1 MPTFKAVIRKDHQRK
16 DGKFLVL
23 IRITQG
29 KQSVYSKTGLY
40 VSKKQIHGKTGEIKD
55 QFVLERTNKTIR
67 EYEQALLSISTREL
81 MSMPA
86 ADIKRF
92 LEVTDVGDIDY
103 LAYCHNLIEKE
114 KTTRRQILA
123 CAIVIIERDMSI
135 TNLPI
140 IQFTSTFLKRYKETM
155 DSSDRSMK
163 NSTKNLYLS
172 KLIAVFNQIKEEYNT
187 DFVQVIKHNPTV
199 GFEYYPKEDTV
210 RRSMDVTVL
219 RKIFNQTGL
228 SRIVQSRLD
237 ICKLMFCLCGINTKD
252 LATMKKSCYD
262 RKTNRITYNRSK
274 TKEARADNARSSIR
288 IEPEIQDIFEK
299 HLAKDGD
306 LLFSFCHSADE
317 VEYRNLKFS
326 LTRSLRIACN
336 KCGIQENI
344 TPYWFRHTWATIA
357 RNKCNISK
365 DDIDLCLNH
374 VGNNPMADV
383 YIDED
388 WSRIDAANRKVLDFV
403 FHSDK
408 E

>member
-40 VSKKQIHGKTGEIKD
+40 VSKKQIHSKTGEIKD

-67 EYEQALLSISTREL
+67 EYEQALLTLSTREL
-81 MSMPA
+81 ISMPA
-86 ADIKRF
+86 PDIKRF
-92 LEVTDVGDIDY
+92 LEVANVGDIDY

-114 KTTRRQILA
+114 ETTRRQILA
-123 CAIVIIERDMSI
+123 CAIVIIERDMGI

-140 IQFTSTFLKRYKETM
+140 IQFTSTFLRRYKETM
-155 DSSDRSMK
+155 DSSDRSIK

-187 DFVQVIKHNPTV
+187 DFAQVIKHDPTV
-199 GFEYYPKEDTV
+199 GFEYYPKEETV
-210 RRSMDVTVL
+210 RRSMDVSIL
-219 RKIFNQTGL
+219 RKIFTQTEL
-228 SRIVQSRLD
+228 SNKTQIGIDV
-237 ICKLMFCLCGINTKD
+237 CKLVFCLCGINTKD
-252 LATMKKSCYD
+252 LATMTKSCYD

-274 TKEARADNARSSIR
+274 TRERRADNAKSSVR

-299 HLAKDGD
+299 YLAKDGD
-306 LLFSFCHSADE
+306 LLFSFCHNINS
-317 VEYRNLKFS
+317 VEYRQFTHRVLYSVSMVCK
-326 LTRSLRIACN
+326 

-403 FHSDK
+403 FHSDC